1 MFYDIDI
8 ENVTS
13 YADNNT
19 PYTSS
24 FNLEE
29 VLKKLELSTESL
41 FGWFKDNDMKDNT
54 EGCHLN
60 RTHSNLTAKSDN
72 LILKT
77 AMKKNF

>member
-29 VLKKLELSTESL
+29 VLKKLELSTKSL
-41 FGWFKDNDMKDNT
+41 FGWFKDNDMKGNT

>member
-29 VLKKLELSTESL
+29 VLKKLELSTKSL

-54 EGCHLN
+54 EWCHLN
-60 RTHSNLTAKSDN
+60 RTHSNLTAKSEN

>member
-1 MFYDIDI
+1 MFYEADI

-29 VLKKLELSTESL
+29 GLKKLELSI
-41 FGWFKDNDMKDNT
+41 KA
-54 EGCHLN
+54 C
-60 RTHSNLTAKSDN
+60 SDGS
-72 LILKT
+72 KT
-77 AMKKNF
+77 MT